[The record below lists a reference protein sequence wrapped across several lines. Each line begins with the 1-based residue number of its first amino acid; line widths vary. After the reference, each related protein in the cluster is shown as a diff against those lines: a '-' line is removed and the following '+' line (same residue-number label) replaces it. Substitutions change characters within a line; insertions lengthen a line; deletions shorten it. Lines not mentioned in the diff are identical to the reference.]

1 MRQTRFELTPDRLIM
16 VQATIHAL
24 DYSKHV
30 TIDLILD
37 TGASFTTINPDIL
50 SDLGYDLSD
59 PNLRRIDFITAS
71 GITKAEIIAVSRLWV
86 IGHTFEQM
94 DVAAS
99 YLPVET
105 YAHGLLGANFL
116 SCFDIGISYS
126 KQIIN
131 TEPIPSTIFSFTP

>member
-1 MRQTRFELTPDRLIM
+1 MSQTRFQLRPDGLIM
-16 VQATIHAL
+16 VQAKIHAL
-24 DYSKHV
+24 NYSKHV

-59 PNLRRIDFITAS
+59 TNLSKIDFVTAS
-71 GITKAEIIAVSRLWV
+71 GITKVDIIKVSRLSV
-86 IGHTFEQM
+86 IGQTFEGM
-94 DVAAS
+94 KIAAS
-99 YLPVET
+99 YLPIET

-116 SCFDIGISYS
+116 SCFDISISYS
-126 KQIIN
+126 KHIIN

>member
-1 MRQTRFELTPDRLIM
+1 MNQTRFELSPDRLIM

-24 DYSKHV
+24 DDSKHV
-30 TIDLILD
+30 TVDLILD
-37 TGASFTTINPDIL
+37 TGASLTTINPDIL

-59 PNLRRIDFITAS
+59 PNLGQIDFITAS
-71 GITKAEIIAVSRLWV
+71 GITKAAIITVSRLSV
-86 IGHTFEQM
+86 IGHTFEGM
-94 DVAAS
+94 EVAAN

-126 KQIIN
+126 KRIIN

>member
-1 MRQTRFELTPDRLIM
+1 MSQTRFELSPDRLIM
-16 VQATIHAL
+16 VHATIHAL
-24 DYSKHV
+24 DDSKHV
-30 TIDLILD
+30 TVDLILD

-59 PNLRRIDFITAS
+59 PNLRKIDFITAS
-71 GITKAEIIAVSRLWV
+71 GITKAAIIAVSRLSV
-86 IGHTFEQM
+86 IGHTFEGM
-94 DVAAS
+94 EVAAS

-126 KQIIN
+126 KRIIN

>member
-1 MRQTRFELTPDRLIM
+1 MSQTRFQLRPDGLIM
-16 VQATIHAL
+16 VPAKIHAL
-24 DYSKHV
+24 DHSKHV

-59 PNLRRIDFITAS
+59 TNLSKIDFVTAS
-71 GITKAEIIAVSRLWV
+71 GITKVDIINVSRLSV
-86 IGHTFEQM
+86 IGQTFEGM
-94 DVAAS
+94 EIAAS

-116 SCFDIGISYS
+116 SCFDISISYS
-126 KQIIN
+126 KYIIN

>member
-1 MRQTRFELTPDRLIM
+1 MSQTRFELSPDRLIM

-30 TIDLILD
+30 TVDLILD

-94 DVAAS
+94 EVAAS

-126 KQIIN
+126 KRIIN